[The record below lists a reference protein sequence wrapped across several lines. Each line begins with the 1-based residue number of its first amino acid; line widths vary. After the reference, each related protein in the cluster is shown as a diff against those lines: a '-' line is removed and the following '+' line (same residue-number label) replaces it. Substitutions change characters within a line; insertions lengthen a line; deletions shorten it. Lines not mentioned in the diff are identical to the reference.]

1 MKKYAMFTYKKKHI
15 LNVKLFLKVLTKLKN
30 VFVYIIGSYNF
41 KKYAIKVNL
50 EE

>member
-1 MKKYAMFTYKKKHI
+1 MKKYVMFIYKKKYI
-15 LNVKLFLKVLTKLKN
+15 LNVKFFLKVLIKLKN

-41 KKYAIKVNL
+41 KKYVIKVNL